1 MSHKSTQFVLILLN
15 LISRN
20 LSVLETVNMV
30 NVQSCLKLLQRN
42 IFLVTNDACR
52 SGSNHMKSHIYNF
65 HAHVLYLL
73 YLNKN
78 LVDVFFRQAE
88 KCCYLFK
95 LNRYQM
101 TFRRLFFSNILIHHC
116 LNIFFTPCFG
126 IYISYVYMKVYLRI
140 LRQNTWAYYQLHFP
154 FVLIY

>member
-52 SGSNHMKSHIYNF
+52 SGSNHMKSHLYKF
-65 HAHVLYLL
+65 HAHVLYPL
-73 YLNKN
+73 YLYKN
-78 LVDVFFRQAE
+78 LVDVSFR
-88 KCCYLFK
+88 
-95 LNRYQM
+95 
-101 TFRRLFFSNILIHHC
+101 
-116 LNIFFTPCFG
+116 
-126 IYISYVYMKVYLRI
+126 
-140 LRQNTWAYYQLHFP
+140 
-154 FVLIY
+154 